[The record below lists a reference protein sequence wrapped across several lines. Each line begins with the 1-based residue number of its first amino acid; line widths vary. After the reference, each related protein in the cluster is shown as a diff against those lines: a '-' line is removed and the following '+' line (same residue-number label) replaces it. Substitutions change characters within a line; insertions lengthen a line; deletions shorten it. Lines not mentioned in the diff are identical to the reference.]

1 MAAVAAHTS
10 TAPAAMSFTCPA
22 TGCLLGRHQVD
33 QLLNGGI
40 EQFGCYHHSDAEND
54 YHPLHAGNA

>member
-10 TAPAAMSFTCPA
+10 TAPAAMS
-22 TGCLLGRHQVD
+22 LLALPRDAVGRHQVD

-40 EQFGCYHHSDAEND
+40 EQFGCYHH
-54 YHPLHAGNA
+54 PMQK